1 MSKEHGSFRSFG
13 PESDGVGESGDG
25 CWVAWGVTG
34 GGGREGEERGREGVR
49 RRRGEEMEEE
59 KKVKGTN
66 LE

>member
-1 MSKEHGSFRSFG
+1 
-13 PESDGVGESGDG
+13 
-25 CWVAWGVTG
+25 VAWGVTG

-59 KKVKGTN
+59 KNVKGTN